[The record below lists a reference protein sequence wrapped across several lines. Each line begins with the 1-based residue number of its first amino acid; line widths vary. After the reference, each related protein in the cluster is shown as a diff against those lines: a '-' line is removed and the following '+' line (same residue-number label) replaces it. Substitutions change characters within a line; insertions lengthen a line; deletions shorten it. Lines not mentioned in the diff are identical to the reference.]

1 MDADFLLIRKIEKG
15 NEQAMDQFVLKHYPK
30 SISMFA
36 ACQRSWVCRRSDT
49 GDISEVFSGI

>member
-30 SISMFA
+30 IYQKSRMEE
-36 ACQRSWVCRRSDT
+36 WYGTD
-49 GDISEVFSGI
+49 